1 LEDVIVILFIIQ
13 RLRVTN
19 NTCANKVQWFKG
31 QTRRK
36 KKKSKYGQNQST
48 SFQKQIKSP
57 CLFSIFDKELNGR
70 LRKRG
75 EGIGI
80 YWNPPTW
87 EQKLAKDLLIANL
100 TQLTPPPLSIS
111 FEIWSGLNRMPNI
124 HGISSSSCVETQSL
138 KREGGGGRKSFYHHH
153 AQLLCDNKMATKA
166 LVRPPTLFNGWAPKE
181 EEGKK

>member
-100 TQLTPPPLSIS
+100 TQLTPPPLHLFWNLIRIKSNAKYPWHQLLILCRDS
-111 FEIWSGLNRMPNI
+111 KSQKRRGGGVERAFTIIMPNFCAI
-124 HGISSSSCVETQSL
+124 TRWQL
-138 KREGGGGRKSFYHHH
+138 K
-153 AQLLCDNKMATKA
+153 L
-166 LVRPPTLFNGWAPKE
+166 
-181 EEGKK
+181 